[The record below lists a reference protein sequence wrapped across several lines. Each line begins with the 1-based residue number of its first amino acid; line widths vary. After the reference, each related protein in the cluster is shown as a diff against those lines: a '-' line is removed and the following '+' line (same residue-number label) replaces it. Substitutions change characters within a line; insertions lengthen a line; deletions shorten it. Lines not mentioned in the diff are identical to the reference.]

1 MICLAAR
8 FSHDD
13 RRIYQTLYPH
23 AKSLLHK
30 AMNEGHCHVTTVQA
44 ISCFVFWGLPR
55 ESTQT
60 WQRLGHAIRLAYQL
74 GMHVPRTS
82 ELTLD
87 DAEAKAILV
96 SRTDR
101 YQLFECG
108 AMADRLDS
116 CDLAQNRERTWYCEF
131 RVAQIIEA
139 AG

>member
-1 MICLAAR
+1 
-8 FSHDD
+8 
-13 RRIYQTLYPH
+13 
-23 AKSLLHK
+23 
-30 AMNEGHCHVTTVQA
+30 
-44 ISCFVFWGLPR
+44 
-55 ESTQT
+55 
-60 WQRLGHAIRLAYQL
+60 
-74 GMHVPRTS
+74 MHVPRTS
-82 ELTLD
+82 DLPLD